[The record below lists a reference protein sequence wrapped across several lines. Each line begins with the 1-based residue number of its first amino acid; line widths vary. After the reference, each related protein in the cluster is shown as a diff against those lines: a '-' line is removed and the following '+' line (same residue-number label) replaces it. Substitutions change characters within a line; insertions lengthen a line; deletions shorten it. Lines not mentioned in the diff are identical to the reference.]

1 MFKDSITYTDY
12 DGNERTKDLYF
23 NLSKAEFIE
32 IEMLSPGTITV
43 QFEQAMK
50 ELDVSSMMR
59 LLKFLIIKSYGV
71 KDVDGNRFVKSQE
84 NLDAFLQTEAY
95 SEFLMKLLGDA
106 EYAIKFMKGIMPSSD
121 EIDEKELLEKIK
133 NDPRVV
139 QIAEK
144 NEIEIVKE

>member
-23 NLSKAEFIE
+23 NISKAEFIE
-32 IEMLSPGTITV
+32 IEMMSPGTITV

-50 ELDVSSMMR
+50 ELDVSSMMK
-59 LLKFLIIKSYGV
+59 LLKFLIVKSYGV

-95 SEFLMKLLGDA
+95 TEFLMKLLSDN
-106 EYAIKFMKGIMPSSD
+106 EYSLKFMKGIMPID
-121 EIDEKELLEKIK
+121 AEIDEKELLDKVK
-133 NDPRVV
+133 SDPRVA

-144 NEIEIVKE
+144 NGINVLEE